1 MAPWRIIAAAGALVW
16 SLGPGMAQDDLRVG
30 LGRCAAI
37 AGDADRLKCFDQ
49 MARPAVPAPGGA
61 TIWEVQTE
69 TSPVDDS
76 RIVQVAQKPLG
87 PWGDLSI
94 TLQLRCIEGRTVV
107 QVSRDTLLAVGRSVK
122 VITRIGT
129 QRATESQWTVGNTSQ
144 EAVLTD
150 NPIGFLRSLP
160 TSGRLFIR
168 VEGVREQRFEGIFR
182 LDGLAEIRRNLG
194 EACRWPAPPR

>member
-1 MAPWRIIAAAGALVW
+1 MAQWRIIAAAGILVW
-16 SLGPGMAQDDLRVG
+16 SMGPGVAQDDLRMG

-37 AGDADRLKCFDQ
+37 TADADRLKCFDQ
-49 MARPAVPAPGGA
+49 IARPPMPAAGNAVV
-61 TIWEVQTE
+61 WEVQTE

-76 RIVQVAQKPLG
+76 RVVRVVQKPLG
-87 PWGDLSI
+87 PWTDLSI
-94 TLQLRCIEGRTVV
+94 ALHLRCVEGRTTV
-107 QVSRDTLLAVGRSVK
+107 QVARDSLLAVGRSVK

-129 QRATESQWTVGNTSQ
+129 QPATESQWTVGNTSQ
-144 EAVLTD
+144 EALLTE

-168 VEGVREQRFEGIFR
+168 VEGVRDQRFDGVFR

-194 EACRWPAPPR
+194 EACRWPAAPR